1 MYKKT
6 VTIHNKSG
14 LHARPASLFV
24 KHAQNFASE
33 IFIARPGEEEVS
45 AKSILA
51 ILTMGVENGSII
63 EISAQGPDA
72 EEAVNEL
79 VEYVETFD
87 SDL

>member
-6 VTIHNKSG
+6 VTISNKSG

-24 KHAQNFASE
+24 EHAKNFSSE
-33 IFIARPGEEEVS
+33 VFVAKPGSIQVN
-45 AKSILA
+45 AKSILG
-51 ILTMGVENGSII
+51 ILSLGVNKGSTI

-79 VEYVETFD
+79 VKFIETFNAD
-87 SDL
+87 S